1 MLQAFWG
8 TCFWVLLVSVGLLAL
23 IALFS
28 PSAFRS
34 LANFGGRWLDSG
46 KWLARLDKQIDVD
59 RLVLPYSRYL
69 GAAVIA
75 TIAILCFRF
84 SGH

>member
-1 MLQAFWG
+1 MLQSFWG
-8 TCFWVLLVSVGLLAL
+8 TCFWILLAIAGLLAL
-23 IALFS
+23 VALVS
-28 PSAFRS
+28 PATFRS
-34 LANFGGRWLDSG
+34 LANFGGRWLDSS
-46 KWLARLDKQIDVD
+46 KLLARLDKQIDVD

-75 TIAILCFRF
+75 TIAVLCFHF